1 MQIIITVPILRFGSL
16 AAPAERLST
25 VSSPFLSDYIGY
37 RKQLFIQKT
46 HHNLYFYFRLSNLNS
61 KTVTTFEFVANLQLC
76 VSERARSRKTNR
88 RRRRI
93 ATQKCGTRTLCY
105 ETWTNQESRYC
116 HSTLVLQFSSHLQCL
131 QWYTTYVQCLNF
143 FFTVCIDLKKSGR
156 LQGPISKVLKKKK
169 RIESPLLC
177 CQF

>member
-1 MQIIITVPILRFGSL
+1 M
-16 AAPAERLST
+16 
-25 VSSPFLSDYIGY
+25 
-37 RKQLFIQKT
+37 
-46 HHNLYFYFRLSNLNS
+46 YFYFRLSNLFAVLKICNS